1 MNEEIT
7 AELSLEQLQPA
18 PAEPLRVLP
27 IVKFVARSEIGKVRE
42 NNEDK
47 FDFYEPDEPERLSVR
62 GSVYLVC
69 DGMGGHEAGQIASEL
84 ASKLFLHH
92 YYHSDGTPQ
101 DAAERAVLQ
110 AHTYIQRMGQS
121 IPSRRDMGTT
131 LTALILRQDEGI
143 LVHVG
148 DSRCYRMRN
157 GELQQL
163 TRDHTLVQEWV
174 AQGLLPPDAARYH
187 PYSSVITQAIGVEGE
202 RGPLKPDIETFPLQ
216 EGDLFLLCSD
226 GLTDMLE
233 DAEIAEILRQQPPT
247 QAAWTLIDRALAEG
261 GRDNVTV
268 VLVQIRE
275 LRQIMDAESAVV

>member
-7 AELSLEQLQPA
+7 AELSVEQLQPA

-27 IVKFVARSEIGKVRE
+27 IVKFVARSEIGRVRE

-47 FDFYEPDEPERLSVR
+47 FEFYEPDEPWRLASR

-84 ASKLFLHH
+84 AAKLFLHH

-101 DAAERAVLQ
+101 EAAERAVLQ
-110 AHTYIQRMGQS
+110 AHAYIQRMGQT

-131 LTALILRQDEGI
+131 LTALILRQAEGI
-143 LVHVG
+143 VVHVG
-148 DSRCYRMRN
+148 DSRCYRLRD

-174 AQGLLPPDAARYH
+174 EQGLLTPETARH
-187 PYSSVITQAIGVEGE
+187 SPYGSVITQAIGVESE
-202 RGPLKPDIETFPLQ
+202 RGSLSPDIETFPLQ

-226 GLTDMLE
+226 GLTDLLE
-233 DAEIAEILRQQPPT
+233 DAEIAEILRTQPPT

-261 GRDNVTV
+261 GRDNITV

-275 LRQIMDAESAVV
+275 LRPVSV

>member
-7 AELSLEQLQPA
+7 AELSLEQLQTV

-47 FDFYEPDEPERLSVR
+47 FDFYEPDEPWRLASR

-84 ASKLFLHH
+84 AAKLFLHH
-92 YYHSDGTPQ
+92 YYHSEGTPQ
-101 DAAERAVLQ
+101 EAAERAVLQ
-110 AHTYIQRMGQS
+110 AHAYIQRMGQT

-131 LTALILRQDEGI
+131 LTALILRQAEGI

-148 DSRCYRMRN
+148 DSRCYRLRE

-174 AQGLLPPDAARYH
+174 EQGLLTPEAARYS
-187 PYSSVITQAIGVEGE
+187 PYGSVITQAIGVESE
-202 RGPLKPDIETFPLQ
+202 RGALRPDIETFPLQ

-233 DAEIAEILRQQPPT
+233 DAEIAEILRTQPPT
-247 QAAWTLIDRALAEG
+247 QAAWTLVDRALAEG
-261 GRDNVTV
+261 GRDNITV

-275 LRQIMDAESAVV
+275 LRLMEP

>member
-7 AELSLEQLQPA
+7 AELSVEELQAP

-27 IVKFVARSEIGKVRE
+27 VVKFVARSEMGKVRE

-47 FDFYEPDEPERLSVR
+47 FDFYEPDEPERLAAR
-62 GSVYLVC
+62 GSVYMVC

-84 ASKLFLHH
+84 ACKLFLYH

-101 DAAERAVLQ
+101 QAAERAVLQ
-110 AHTYIQRMGQS
+110 AHTYIQRMGQA
-121 IPSRRDMGTT
+121 IPSRKDMGTT
-131 LTALILRQDEGI
+131 LTALIIRQDEGM

-148 DSRCYRMRN
+148 DSRCYRLRE
-157 GELQQL
+157 GELQPL
-163 TRDHTLVQEWV
+163 TRDHSLVQEWV
-174 AQGLLPPDAARYH
+174 SQGLLPPEAARYH

-202 RGPLKPDIETFPLQ
+202 RGGLKPDIETFPLQ
-216 EGDLFLLCSD
+216 VGDLFLLCSD
-226 GLTDMLE
+226 GLTDML
-233 DAEIAEILRQQPPT
+233 DDSEIAEILRTCPPT

-261 GRDNVTV
+261 GRDNITV

-275 LRQIMDAESAVV
+275 LRPVNE

>member
-7 AELSLEQLQPA
+7 AELSVEQLHPA
-18 PAEPLRVLP
+18 LAEPLRVLP
-27 IVKFVARSEIGKVRE
+27 VVKFVARSEIGKVRE

-47 FDFYEPDEPERLSVR
+47 FDFYEPDAPDQLAAR

-92 YYHSDGTPQ
+92 YYHSEGTPQ
-101 DAAERAVLQ
+101 QAAERAVLQ
-110 AHTYIQRMGQS
+110 AHLYIQRMGQAV
-121 IPSRRDMGTT
+121 PSRRDMGTT
-131 LTALILRQDEGI
+131 LTALIVRQDEGI

-148 DSRCYRMRN
+148 DSRCYRLRE

-174 AQGLLPPDAARYH
+174 AQGLLTPEAARFS

-202 RGPLKPDIETFPLQ
+202 RGSLKPDIETFPLQ

-226 GLTDMLE
+226 GLTDMLD
-233 DAEIAEILRQQPPT
+233 DAEIAAIVRSHPPT
-247 QAAWTLIDRALAEG
+247 QAAWTLVERALAEG
-261 GRDNVTV
+261 GRDNITV

-275 LRQIMDAESAVV
+275 LKRVAGEA

>member
-7 AELSLEQLQPA
+7 AELSLEQLQAP

-27 IVKFVARSEIGKVRE
+27 IVKFVARSEIGRVRE

-47 FDFYEPDEPERLSVR
+47 FDFYEPDEPQRLASH

-84 ASKLFLHH
+84 AAKLFLHH
-92 YYHSDGTPQ
+92 YYHSDGTPKE
-101 DAAERAVLQ
+101 AAERAILQ
-110 AHTYIQRMGQS
+110 AHAYIQRMGQT

-131 LTALILRQDEGI
+131 LTALILRQEEGI
-143 LVHVG
+143 LAHVG
-148 DSRCYRMRN
+148 DSRCYRLRN
-157 GELQQL
+157 GELLQL

-174 AQGLLPPDAARYH
+174 EQGLLTPEAARH
-187 PYSSVITQAIGVEGE
+187 SPYGSVITQAIGVEGE
-202 RGPLKPDIETFPLQ
+202 RGPLRPDIETFPLQ

-226 GLTDMLE
+226 GLTDLLE
-233 DAEIAEILRQQPPT
+233 DAEIAEILRTQPPT
-247 QAAWTLIDRALAEG
+247 QAAWTLTDRALAEG
-261 GRDNVTV
+261 GRDNITV

-275 LRQIMDAESAVV
+275 LRRIPSP

>member
-7 AELSLEQLQPA
+7 AELSVEQLQTVST
-18 PAEPLRVLP
+18 EPLRVLP
-27 IVKFVARSEIGKVRE
+27 IVKFVARSEIGRVRE

-47 FDFYEPDEPERLSVR
+47 FDFYEPDEPWRLASR

-84 ASKLFLHH
+84 AAKLFLHH

-101 DAAERAVLQ
+101 EEAERAVLQ
-110 AHTYIQRMGQS
+110 AHAYIQRMGQT

-131 LTALILRQDEGI
+131 LTALILRQAEGI
-143 LVHVG
+143 VVHVG
-148 DSRCYRMRN
+148 DSRCYRLRD

-174 AQGLLPPDAARYH
+174 EQGLLTPETARH
-187 PYSSVITQAIGVEGE
+187 SPYGSVITQAIGVEGE
-202 RGPLKPDIETFPLQ
+202 RGSLRPDIETFPLQ

-226 GLTDMLE
+226 GLTDLLE
-233 DAEIAEILRQQPPT
+233 DAEIAEILRTQSPT

-261 GRDNVTV
+261 GRDNITV

-275 LRQIMDAESAVV
+275 LRPVSV

>member
-7 AELSLEQLQPA
+7 AELSVEQLQPA

-27 IVKFVARSEIGKVRE
+27 IVKFVARSEIGRVRE

-47 FDFYEPDEPERLSVR
+47 FDFYEPDEPWRLASR

-84 ASKLFLHH
+84 AAKLFLHH
-92 YYHSDGTPQ
+92 YYHGDGTPQ
-101 DAAERAVLQ
+101 EAAERAVLQ
-110 AHTYIQRMGQS
+110 AHAYIQRMGQT

-131 LTALILRQDEGI
+131 LTALILRQAEGI

-148 DSRCYRMRN
+148 DSRCYRLRD

-174 AQGLLPPDAARYH
+174 EQGLLTPETARH
-187 PYSSVITQAIGVEGE
+187 SPYGSVITQAIGVESE
-202 RGPLKPDIETFPLQ
+202 RGSLRPDIETFPLQ

-226 GLTDMLE
+226 GLTDLLE
-233 DAEIAEILRQQPPT
+233 DAEIAEILRTQPPT

-261 GRDNVTV
+261 GRDNITV

-275 LRQIMDAESAVV
+275 LRPVSV

>member
-7 AELSLEQLQPA
+7 AELSLEQLQAP

-27 IVKFVARSEIGKVRE
+27 IVKFVARSEIGRVRE

-47 FDFYEPDEPERLSVR
+47 FDFYEPDEPGRLASR

-84 ASKLFLHH
+84 AAKLFLYH

-101 DAAERAVLQ
+101 EAAERAILQ
-110 AHTYIQRMGQS
+110 AHAYLQRMGQT

-131 LTALILRQDEGI
+131 LTALILRQEEGI
-143 LVHVG
+143 LAHVG
-148 DSRCYRMRN
+148 DSRCYRLRN
-157 GELQQL
+157 GELLQL

-174 AQGLLPPDAARYH
+174 EQGLLTPEAARH
-187 PYSSVITQAIGVEGE
+187 SPYGSVITQAIGVEGE
-202 RGPLKPDIETFPLQ
+202 RGPLRPDIETFPLQ

-226 GLTDMLE
+226 GLTDLLE
-233 DAEIAEILRQQPPT
+233 DTEIGEILRTHPPT
-247 QAAWTLIDRALAEG
+247 QAAWTLVDRALAEG
-261 GRDNVTV
+261 GRDNITV

-275 LRQIMDAESAVV
+275 LRPMES

>member
-7 AELSLEQLQPA
+7 AELSVEELQAVPT
-18 PAEPLRVLP
+18 EPLRVLP

-47 FDFYEPDEPERLSVR
+47 FDFYEPDEPERLATR

-101 DAAERAVLQ
+101 QAAERAVLQ
-110 AHTYIQRMGQS
+110 AHTYIQRMGQT

-148 DSRCYRMRN
+148 DSRLYRLRE
-157 GELQQL
+157 GELQPL

-174 AQGLLPPDAARYH
+174 EQGLLSPESARYH
-187 PYSSVITQAIGVEGE
+187 PYGNVITQAIGVEGE

-216 EGDLFLLCSD
+216 VGDLFLLCSD
-226 GLTDMLE
+226 GLTDMLD
-233 DAEIAEILRQQPPT
+233 DAEIAEILRSHPPT
-247 QAAWTLIDRALAEG
+247 QAAWTLVERALAEG
-261 GRDNVTV
+261 GRDNITV

-275 LRQIMDAESAVV
+275 LKQMADGE